1 MAEGCAQTSASV
13 PPWESLNKA
22 QALAE
27 PLIWGPL
34 GPAEP
39 EGGWRQARPL
49 SGVRGLRGRALK
61 EGSRASPSS
70 PCPVPSS
77 SCPGLSPS
85 SLHASTVG
93 RAGLSSSE
101 PLCVC
106 VVPLSVC
113 VCVCLCVHGAFCVC
127 VCLFC
132 VCVCVHV
139 VPLSV
144 CVSVRMCVSI
154 VLCVCLSVCVS
165 RCIVCV
171 SVCVCVHGALC

>member
-13 PPWESLNKA
+13 PLWESLNKA
-22 QALAE
+22 QAFAE
-27 PLIWGPL
+27 PLIWGPR

-49 SGVRGLRGRALK
+49 SGVRGPCGRALQ

-70 PCPVPSS
+70 PCPMPSS

-106 VVPLSVC
+106 VC
-113 VCVCLCVHGAFCVC
+113 VWCL
-127 VCLFC
+127 
-132 VCVCVHV
+132 
-139 VPLSV
+139 
-144 CVSVRMCVSI
+144 
-154 VLCVCLSVCVS
+154 
-165 RCIVCV
+165 
-171 SVCVCVHGALC
+171 